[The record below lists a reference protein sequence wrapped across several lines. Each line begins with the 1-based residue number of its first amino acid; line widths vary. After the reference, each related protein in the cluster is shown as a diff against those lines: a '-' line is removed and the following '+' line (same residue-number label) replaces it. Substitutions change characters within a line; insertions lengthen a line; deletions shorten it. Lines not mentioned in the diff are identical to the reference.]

1 MSLTMTQWD
10 ALDEYDRA
18 WAFGLD
24 ILDAEE
30 KVGRCAACGGPADVC
45 QDTDNQHAY
54 VVSVRRCF
62 RTRAL
67 QEEQRK
73 PRWHYNE
80 LSRLAPLLQRSIRR
94 SRCLQDLAYLAR
106 FKRPNSP
113 SISHDFRPR
122 PPR

>member
-1 MSLTMTQWD
+1 MGLTMSQWD
-10 ALDEYDRA
+10 DLPEYDRA

-73 PRWHYNE
+73 PRWKNDPDAG
-80 LSRLAPLLQRSIRR
+80 SLLWTVTLDPTRKKS
-94 SRCLQDLAYLAR
+94 AR
-106 FKRPNSP
+106 QEVARG
-113 SISHDFRPR
+113 
-122 PPR
+122 